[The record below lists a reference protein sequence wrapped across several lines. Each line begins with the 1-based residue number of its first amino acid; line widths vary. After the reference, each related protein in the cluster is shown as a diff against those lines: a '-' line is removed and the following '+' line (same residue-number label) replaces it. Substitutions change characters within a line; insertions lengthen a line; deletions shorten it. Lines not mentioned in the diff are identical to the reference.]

1 MSKAG
6 ELKANIAGAVA
17 RGWCSKENECKAM
30 DSTLAYAIVDEVMPI
45 VTALQERLKQ
55 AEEVI
60 KDLNK
65 YADKK
70 GLSSLMF
77 MQRVINRLEKYKDDK
92 GE

>member
-1 MSKAG
+1 MNKAG
-6 ELKANIAGAVA
+6 ELKPPYYCIAA
-17 RGWCSKENECKAM
+17 RGHCTKIAALQERAENAEYNFGVQL
-30 DSTLAYAIVDEVMPI
+30 DSTK
-45 VTALQERLKQ
+45 ALQERLKQ